1 MHEVSLVESLFD
13 QVDRAIGRHP
23 PASVR
28 EVTVRIGALAG
39 VEPTLFRTAFDGL
52 RSERGYAEA
61 SLRIEDVAATW
72 RCSGCGRAIEGGEA
86 LECPACEG
94 RVGLASGGEIILARV
109 ELEVSD
115 V

>member
-1 MHEVSLVESLFD
+1 MHEASLVEALFD

-23 PASVR
+23 PAAVR

-39 VEPTLFRTAFDGL
+39 VEAVLFRTAFEGL
-52 RSERGYAEA
+52 RGDRGYG
-61 SLRIEDVAATW
+61 AATLAVDEERASW
-72 RCSGCGRAIEGGEA
+72 RCADCGGAVHEGGV
-86 LECPACEG
+86 LACEG
-94 RVGLASGGEIILARV
+94 CGGRVTLAAGGEIILARV

>member
-1 MHEVSLVESLFD
+1 MHEASLVESLFD

-23 PASVR
+23 RAAVR

-39 VEPTLFRTAFDGL
+39 VEAGLFRTAFDAL
-52 RSERGYAEA
+52 RDGRGYGDAALVVVEERA
-61 SLRIEDVAATW
+61 SW
-72 RCSGCGRAIEGGEA
+72 RCADCGNEVADGAVLRCEGCG
-86 LECPACEG
+86 G
-94 RVGLASGGEIILARV
+94 RVTLAAGGEIILARV